1 MHPYLKELLNKS
13 DLSNANEVEELF
25 SHVSKYLE
33 NLETKEEGATS
44 LQSTSSSYQ
53 DNLALTEKLAPEEL
67 ARMLSEQARLYERQI
82 TQLAAV
88 KLGLEDSLSL
98 LNTTLDAT
106 NDGLIVFDIH
116 HTVVAHNKLLADFFE
131 LRSEEVE
138 RVFIG
143 RHLKDLLNRT
153 IYNTQNLLDLIR
165 FTNTNPGEKVQ
176 TVLHFKNG
184 TYIDCVSKP
193 RFLDHRIV
201 GRVWSLRDITDL
213 KKSEEQARHQAY
225 HDTLTGLPNR
235 ALLQEQMGRAL
246 RAAEHHCYKV
256 AILFMDLDGFKYV
269 NDTLG
274 HEVGDLLLCHA
285 AMRLKDS
292 TRDID
297 VLARYGGDEFIIMM
311 DEVSSMKEVTALAD
325 EIIQVLEQPFVI
337 RGETLYMTTSIG
349 ISVYPNDGET
359 AEGLVRD
366 ADMAMYH
373 AKAKGRNNY
382 QFFARELAVL
392 SSHRLSLRNK
402 LKTAIEE
409 QQFSLVYQPKV
420 ATNTSRIVG
429 VEALIRWILPD
440 GQVIPPN
447 EFITAAEDNGLILL
461 ISDWVFEQAIQQAKA
476 WMSVAPSDFTV
487 AVNMSARQFQQPD
500 LVEHLMTLLNKY
512 DLPAKHLEI
521 EITESM
527 VMLDIEAAITVLAQ
541 LQRLGIRIA
550 IDDFGTG
557 YSSLGYLKSL
567 PIDCLKID
575 KSFVDELFD
584 SKADRALVSTI
595 IYLSHVMG
603 VQVVAE
609 GVETAEALEVL
620 DEMTCDLIQGY
631 YFSKPVQS
639 NAITEMLTSG
649 AVIQQNALKL
659 P

>member
-1 MHPYLKELLNKS
+1 
-13 DLSNANEVEELF
+13 
-25 SHVSKYLE
+25 
-33 NLETKEEGATS
+33 
-44 LQSTSSSYQ
+44 
-53 DNLALTEKLAPEEL
+53 
-67 ARMLSEQARLYERQI
+67 
-82 TQLAAV
+82 
-88 KLGLEDSLSL
+88 
-98 LNTTLDAT
+98 
-106 NDGLIVFDIH
+106 
-116 HTVVAHNKLLADFFE
+116 
-131 LRSEEVE
+131 
-138 RVFIG
+138 
-143 RHLKDLLNRT
+143 
-153 IYNTQNLLDLIR
+153 
-165 FTNTNPGEKVQ
+165 
-176 TVLHFKNG
+176 
-184 TYIDCVSKP
+184 
-193 RFLDHRIV
+193 
-201 GRVWSLRDITDL
+201 
-213 KKSEEQARHQAY
+213 
-225 HDTLTGLPNR
+225 
-235 ALLQEQMGRAL
+235 
-246 RAAEHHCYKV
+246 
-256 AILFMDLDGFKYV
+256 
-269 NDTLG
+269 
-274 HEVGDLLLCHA
+274 
-285 AMRLKDS
+285 
-292 TRDID
+292 
-297 VLARYGGDEFIIMM
+297 
-311 DEVSSMKEVTALAD
+311 
-325 EIIQVLEQPFVI
+325 
-337 RGETLYMTTSIG
+337 
-349 ISVYPNDGET
+349 
-359 AEGLVRD
+359 
-366 ADMAMYH
+366 
-373 AKAKGRNNY
+373 
-382 QFFARELAVL
+382 
-392 SSHRLSLRNK
+392 
-402 LKTAIEE
+402 
-409 QQFSLVYQPKV
+409 
-420 ATNTSRIVG
+420 
-429 VEALIRWILPD
+429 
-440 GQVIPPN
+440 VIPPN